1 MIGGLGVGY
10 IAAGEAWH
18 VAGSAI
24 GIFGVVLFGKFFAVA
39 GDTFCAEIIYA
50 LCIGGSA
57 MWIVTSGA
65 MHGVAGSAFA
75 GALGERFK
83 LADGA
88 RIGLAIG

>member
-10 IAAGEAWH
+10 IAAGEARH

-24 GIFGVVLFGKFFAVA
+24 RIFGIVLFGKFFAVA
-39 GDTFCAEIIYA
+39 GDTFCAEMIYA

-57 MWIVTSGA
+57 MWFVAGGA
-65 MHGVAGSAFA
+65 MHGVAGFAFA
-75 GALGERFK
+75 GALGECFK

-88 RIGLAIG
+88 GIGLAIG